1 MSNELRNF
9 LALSYDELEQ
19 LNLKAKE
26 QRQKRVAVHK
36 IQEERIKYLTDE
48 KRIKAVTVL
57 FSDLEGR
64 LHMLDYDKK
73 FLVKSWDN
81 LTFDGSSIRGFTAQ
95 RESDLRLAM
104 DWASFYWAPAD
115 VFGSGKVL
123 VFGEVIDKD
132 GSPYSADIRG
142 RLKGFAGEM
151 YKNEEYTLNAANEIE
166 GFLFQGS
173 DAERRYN
180 ETGKFEYVNTGGYY
194 HSLPGDP
201 LRTFID
207 TTAEVQRAMGFQN
220 EKDHPEVAPSQFE
233 INYGYGEVVQAADQ
247 IQLYK
252 LICRQV
258 ATRMGLTACFL
269 PKPVVG
275 VNGNGMHTNVSISK
289 GGKNIYWDPKG
300 EEKLSKFGWAF
311 VDRILTHGND
321 ICLLLNASVNAY
333 RRLDPHFEAPNQLKA
348 SPVDRGSMI
357 RIPIG
362 NERSMR
368 VEVRSVAPDANPY
381 LVMYSIFR
389 TGIEGETAKIKNLR
403 QAERYLPDN
412 VYLALDNFRKADWTT
427 KLLGEDVKARYGA
440 LKQAAAD
447 RCARHSARLSKCR
460 KCSTTTRSTINSCG
474 ICFRQIPQGSGEWG
488 GSPVTKSTRFSLVHS
503 SHSRRRAHAL
513 NRSGRLRH
521 SWPLL
526 RPMPRRFLPYWL
538 RPSMLLRCAQ
548 RCNRRTSPSPQQRAR
563 STAASS
569 HRAFRSWSWRRSAFG
584 SHGPYPG

>member
-1 MSNELRNF
+1 MSTELRNF
-9 LALSYDELEQ
+9 LSLSYDELEQ

-26 QRQKRVAVHK
+26 QRKNRVAAHK
-36 IQEERIKYLTDE
+36 IQEDRVKYLNDE

-73 FLVKSWDN
+73 FLIKSWDN

-95 RESDLRLAM
+95 RESDLRLEM
-104 DWASFYWAPAD
+104 DWSAFYWGPSD

-142 RLKGFAGEM
+142 LLKGYAE
-151 YKNEEYTLNAANEIE
+151 KLNQDEDYTLNAANEIE
-166 GFLFQGS
+166 GFLFQGP
-173 DAERRYN
+173 DAERHYN
-180 ETGKFEYVNTGGYY
+180 ETRKFEYVNTGGYY
-194 HSLPGDP
+194 HSLPGDL

-207 TTAEVQRAMGFQN
+207 TTAEVQRSMGFQN

-233 INYGYGEVVQAADQ
+233 INYGYGEVVAAADQ

-258 ATRMGLTACFL
+258 ATRMGLTASFL

-289 GGKNIYWDPKG
+289 GGKNLFWDPKG
-300 EEKLSKFGWAF
+300 EEKLSKMGWGF
-311 VDRILTHGND
+311 IDKILSHAND
-321 ICLLLNASVNAY
+321 ICLLLNSSVNAY
-333 RRLDPHFEAPNQLKA
+333 RRLDPHFEAPNQIKA

-362 NERSMR
+362 NEKSSR

-381 LVMYSIFR
+381 LVMYSIFKS
-389 TGIEGETAKIKNLR
+389 GLDGETAKIKNLR

-412 VYLALDNFRKADWTT
+412 IYTALENFEKAGWTT
-427 KLLGEDVKARYGA
+427 KLLGADVKARFA
-440 LKQAAAD
+440 DLKRASAD
-447 RCARHSARLSKCR
+447 RC
-460 KCSTTTRSTINSCG
+460 
-474 ICFRQIPQGSGEWG
+474 P
-488 GSPVTKSTRFSLVHS
+488 
-503 SHSRRRAHAL
+503 RALGTFVKAPEVQYHHEVY
-513 NRSGRLRH
+513 NQ
-521 SWPLL
+521 
-526 RPMPRRFLPYWL
+526 FLWNL
-538 RPSMLLRCAQ
+538 
-548 RCNRRTSPSPQQRAR
+548 
-563 STAASS
+563 
-569 HRAFRSWSWRRSAFG
+569 F
-584 SHGPYPG
+584 